1 MKWIEIIT
9 LRSFA
14 KVNTQLLD
22 EFLQQVVKSKTAE
35 HPVEIRMYQHSIL
48 ETDLTIHIYWETKP
62 QHRRESPLGQQFSY
76 ALKGLGLLNHSVWV
90 ETAALEFVRSRHG
103 NPSPRDIRTPDAKDN
118 GAQAG
123 PKIAAQEE

>member
-1 MKWIEIIT
+1 MRWVEIIT
-9 LRSFA
+9 LRSPA
-14 KVNTQLLD
+14 EVNTQLLD
-22 EFLQQVVKSKTAE
+22 ELLQQALKANTE

-76 ALKGLGLLNHSVWV
+76 ALKGLGLLNHSMWV
-90 ETAALEFVRSRHG
+90 ETTALEFVRSRHE
-103 NPSPRDIRTPDAKDN
+103 NPSPRDIRTPDTKDN